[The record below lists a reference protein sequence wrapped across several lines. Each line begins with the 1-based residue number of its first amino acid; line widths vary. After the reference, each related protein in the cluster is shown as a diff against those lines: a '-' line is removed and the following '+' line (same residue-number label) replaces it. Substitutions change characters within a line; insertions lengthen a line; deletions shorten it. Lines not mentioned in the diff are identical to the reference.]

1 MQRATLANAPDMY
14 WYDVGNITEIDANPE
29 LYSAVSPYTTNALVV
44 HPALHIEGA
53 ANPVNNRDKLAVCC
67 GA

>member
-29 LYSAVSPYTTNALVV
+29 F
-44 HPALHIEGA
+44 
-53 ANPVNNRDKLAVCC
+53 
-67 GA
+67 